1 MRHLDPCH
9 CGGTM
14 KRYATKTLGRVRT
27 RYLKC
32 DRCEATDQEVFYVDD
47 RGRPLY
53 ASTFT
58 PADKRNIASSS
69 SSPSIEVTTI
79 ARGDHGQDTTGMA
92 EH

>member
-58 PADKRNIASSS
+58 RRINGTLHLHRHPLASK
-69 SSPSIEVTTI
+69 
-79 ARGDHGQDTTGMA
+79 
-92 EH
+92 